1 MRRGEPCMFLPTT
14 SHELEL
20 LTDAAS
26 SRFAPDL
33 SGMVS
38 QRSLLRERRGSMPSE
53 ARVGADSNRSRA
65 RLVGAQWVL
74 LQRRP

>member
-1 MRRGEPCMFLPTT
+1 MPRGEPCMFLPTT
-14 SHELEL
+14 PHELEL

-38 QRSLLRERRGSMPSE
+38 QRSLSRERRRSMASE

-65 RLVGAQWVL
+65 GLIVAHSSVIQTAA
-74 LQRRP
+74 

>member
-1 MRRGEPCMFLPTT
+1 MFLPTT
-14 SHELEL
+14 SHELER
-20 LTDAAS
+20 LTDTAS

-65 RLVGAQWVL
+65 GLIVAHSSVIQTAA
-74 LQRRP
+74 